1 MTTKLPVARKGSPPP
16 RPPSTPLQ
24 GVAVV
29 VAGIAAAALLSASAL
44 RPVPKMS
51 RDPLPVAETRTPV
64 TRLARAGPSTD
75 RTAHGSLDAVAG
87 FVARKY
93 RVSQDATREFV
104 AAAHREAARHGLD
117 PLLVVAVIAVES
129 RFNPVAQS
137 DAGAMGLMQV
147 IPRFHADKIAAAGD
161 GSILDPDTNIAI
173 GTQILKEYI
182 RRGGGVDAG
191 LRMYNGSTEDP
202 TNGYATRVHAE
213 KQRLMD
219 AVRRTQMRA

>member
-1 MTTKLPVARKGSPPP
+1 VA
-16 RPPSTPLQ
+16 L
-24 GVAVV
+24 VAACI
-29 VAGIAAAALLSASAL
+29 AGAALLSASAL
-44 RPVPKMS
+44 RPVPKLP
-51 RDPLPVAETRTPV
+51 RDPLPAAGTSTPV

-75 RTAHGSLDAVAG
+75 RTADVPLDAVAG

-137 DAGAMGLMQV
+137 DAGALGLMQV

-161 GSILDPDTNIAI
+161 RSILEPGTNIAV
-173 GTQILKEYI
+173 GTHILKDYI
-182 RRGGGVDAG
+182 RRGGSVDEG
-191 LRMYNGSTEDP
+191 LQRYNGSADDP
-202 TNGYATRVHAE
+202 SNAYANRVLGE
-213 KQRLMD
+213 RQRLQD
-219 AVRRTQMRA
+219 AVRRSQVRA